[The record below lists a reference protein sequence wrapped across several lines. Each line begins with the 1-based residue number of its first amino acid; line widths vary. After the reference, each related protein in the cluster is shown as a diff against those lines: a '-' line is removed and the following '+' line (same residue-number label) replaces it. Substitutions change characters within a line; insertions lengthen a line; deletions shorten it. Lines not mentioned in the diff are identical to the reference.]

1 MVRQAALSILAT
13 ASAASAFVATPIS
26 LLNQIPFGTRHNA
39 AKAQCELPPVLDPK
53 DDGLPSAHELFGS
66 SDALKKQVERHQALV
81 RVPSICFDDLGDF
94 DEDKRWLPFYDVH
107 DVLEETYPKVYVTQ
121 TKEQNP
127 LH

>member
-13 ASAASAFVATPIS
+13 ASAASVFVATPIS
-26 LLNQIPFGTRHNA
+26 LLNQIPFGTQRNA

-53 DDGLPSAHELFGS
+53 GDGLPSVYELFGS

-94 DEDKRWLPFYDVH
+94 DEDERWAPFYDVH
-107 DVLEETYPKVYVTQ
+107 DVLEKTYPKVYVTQ
-121 TKEQNP
+121 TKG
-127 LH
+127 